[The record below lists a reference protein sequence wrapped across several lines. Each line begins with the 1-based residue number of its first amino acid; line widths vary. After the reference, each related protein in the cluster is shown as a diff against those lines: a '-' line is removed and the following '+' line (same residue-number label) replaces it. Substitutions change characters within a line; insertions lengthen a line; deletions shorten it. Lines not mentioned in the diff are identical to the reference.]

1 MPAVPLQPAVQGS
14 PQPPV
19 PGLAPGAL
27 PAVQPQGAAP
37 RPRPPGLA
45 PGAFPPAAQP
55 QAATTPTTTDL
66 MNSIRQLSHD
76 LQNEVRELGEGRGP
90 VFDRLTQTTGN
101 LNDGVFRLFDH
112 VAVLTGRIE
121 VLEVQMVL
129 ITQRLDAMGANTD
142 SQTDNRAAQPPAEQ
156 PPAEQPP
163 AEQPTAEQ
171 PTAEQPPVEQPHDN
185 TQDQYRTD
193 RTWRAGQWSASSSS
207 EWRAARW

>member
-1 MPAVPLQPAVQGS
+1 
-14 PQPPV
+14 
-19 PGLAPGAL
+19 
-27 PAVQPQGAAP
+27 
-37 RPRPPGLA
+37 
-45 PGAFPPAAQP
+45 
-55 QAATTPTTTDL
+55 
-66 MNSIRQLSHD
+66 MNWIRHLSHD
-76 LQNEVRELGEGRGP
+76 LQIQVRELGEGRGP

-112 VAVLTGRIE
+112 VTVLTGRVE
-121 VLEVQMVL
+121 VLEVQMVV
-129 ITQRLDAMGANTD
+129 ITQRLEAMGANTD
-142 SQTDNRAAQPPAEQ
+142 SQTENRAAQPPAEQ